1 MGAAKTISQGNPP
14 SDDTMRKYMTYQQEA
29 ERRLQER
36 AGSQGN
42 LSDAERRMQ
51 ETEMR
56 YRNQEPQM
64 RAERRMQE
72 RAGSQGNLSDA
83 ERRMQETEMRY
94 RNQEPQMRAERRMQ
108 ETEMRYRNQEP
119 QMRSGINLGPGRAN
133 RTPEQGSR
141 EYEQLLQQIRSRNK
155 GRR

>member
-14 SDDTMRKYMTYQQEA
+14 QDDTMRKYMTYQ
-29 ERRLQER
+29 
-36 AGSQGN
+36 
-42 LSDAERRMQ
+42 
-51 ETEMR
+51 
-56 YRNQEPQM
+56 
-64 RAERRMQE
+64 QE